1 VDAVGDNCEDRPV
14 RLAEVLA
21 ALSLG
26 IDVGFG
32 QPMGHVLRL
41 CRIALRLADLTGADP
56 ETRAAVYYAA
66 LLVNV
71 ACHGDGHELA
81 RWFGD
86 DIAVLSGKY
95 DHEPFSIREVIAML
109 RMLGAGAPPAHRI
122 RVAFDFAAGGRKD
135 LDGMIAGHADNAH
148 TLGEWPSAALAALA
162 ASYERWDGRG
172 WPGKLSGDQIP
183 VASRLVVLSE
193 YVEVAHRTAGLDGA
207 VALARRR
214 SGSQFDP
221 GLVAVLCADAGKV
234 FHGIDDLSSW
244 EAVVDGEPALAVP
257 LTAELFDAALGAI
270 GAFVDLKSPHRLGHS
285 AALATLVTDAAARL
299 ELPPAE
305 VRLVRRAALVSAFG
319 RLGVSSAVWGKPGP
333 LTVGEWERVRLH
345 PQLTERM
352 LHQSSG
358 LAGIGRLAAMHTE
371 RLDGSGYPHG
381 LDGSALPMTAR
392 LLAAADA
399 YQAMI
404 EPRPYRPAL
413 DAATAAAELR
423 REGHAGRFDRT
434 AAEAVLGAAGHRVR
448 RRREGPAGL
457 TAREAEILRL
467 IAQGTTVKDV
477 AGRLFISPKTVA
489 THIEHIYAKTGATNR
504 ATASLFAMRHGLL
517 PEEGQPGSDGHSVG
531 AIS

>member
-1 VDAVGDNCEDRPV
+1 M

-56 ETRAAVYYAA
+56 ETRAAAYHAA

-71 ACHGDGHELA
+71 ACHGDGHELT

-86 DIAVLSGKY
+86 DMAVLSGKY
-95 DHEPFSIREVIAML
+95 DHEPFSVREVVAML
-109 RMLGAGAPPAHRI
+109 RMLGAGAPPVHRI
-122 RVAFDFAAGGRKD
+122 RVAFDFAAGGHKE
-135 LDGMIAGHADNAH
+135 LDGMIAGHAENAR
-148 TLGEWPSAALAALA
+148 TLGEWLGLPSAALAALA
-162 ASYERWDGRG
+162 ASYERWDGKG
-172 WPGKLSGDQIP
+172 WPGKLSGDRIP
-183 VASRLVVLSE
+183 LAARLVVLAE
-193 YVEVAHRTAGLDGA
+193 YVEVAHRTAGLEGA

-221 GLVAVLCADAGKV
+221 RLVTVLCADAGKV
-234 FHGIDDLSSW
+234 FHGIDDQSSW
-244 EAVVDGEPALAVP
+244 EAVVAGEPALAVP
-257 LTAELFDAALGAI
+257 LAAGQLDAALAAV
-270 GAFVDLKSPHRLGHS
+270 GAFADLKSPHRLGHS
-285 AALATLVTDAAARL
+285 AALAALATSAAARL
-299 ELPPAE
+299 ELAPAD
-305 VRLVRRAALVSAFG
+305 VGLVRRAALVSAFG
-319 RLGVSSAVWGKPGP
+319 RLGVSCAVWGKPEP
-333 LTVGEWERVRLH
+333 LTAGEWERVRLH
-345 PQLTERM
+345 PLLTERM
-352 LHQSSG
+352 LRQSSG
-358 LAGIGRLAAMHTE
+358 LAGVGRLAAMHTE

-404 EPRPYRPAL
+404 EPRPYRAAL

-423 REGHAGRFDRT
+423 REGHAGRLDRT
-434 AAEAVLGAAGHRVR
+434 AVEAVLGAAGHRVR
-448 RRREGPAGL
+448 REGPAGL
-457 TAREAEILRL
+457 TVREAEILRL
-467 IAQGTTVKDV
+467 IAQGATAKDV

-517 PEEGQPGSDGHSVG
+517 PEQGQPGSDDHSADAV
-531 AIS
+531 S

>member
-1 VDAVGDNCEDRPV
+1 M

-41 CRIALRLADLTGADP
+41 CRIALRLAELTGADP
-56 ETRAAVYYAA
+56 GTRAAAYHAA

-71 ACHGDGHELA
+71 ACHGDGHELT

-86 DIAVLSGKY
+86 DMAVLSGKY
-95 DHEPFSIREVIAML
+95 DHEPFSVREVVAML
-109 RMLGAGAPPAHRI
+109 GMLGAGAPPAHRI
-122 RVAFDFAAGGRKD
+122 RVAFDFAAGGRKE
-135 LDGMIAGHADNAH
+135 LDGMIAGHAQNAR
-148 TLGEWPSAALAALA
+148 TLGEWLGLPPPVLAAVG

-183 VASRLVVLSE
+183 VAARLVMLAE
-193 YVEVAHRTAGLDGA
+193 YVEVAHRAGGLEGA

-234 FHGIDDLSSW
+234 FGGIEDLSSW
-244 EAVVDGEPALAVP
+244 EAVVDGEPALAVR
-257 LTAELFDAALGAI
+257 LTAEECDAALAAV
-270 GAFVDLKSPHRLGHS
+270 GAFADLKSPHRLGHS
-285 AALATLVTDAAARL
+285 EALAALVTGAAARL
-299 ELPPAE
+299 ELPPPE

-333 LTVGEWERVRLH
+333 LTAGEWERVRLH
-345 PQLTERM
+345 PLLTERM
-352 LHQSSG
+352 LRQSSG
-358 LAGIGRLAAMHTE
+358 LAGAGRLAAMHTE

-381 LDGSALPMTAR
+381 LGGAALPMTAR

-399 YQAMI
+399 YQAMR

-413 DAATAAAELR
+413 DAAASAAELR
-423 REGHAGRFDRT
+423 RESQAGRLDG
-434 AAEAVLGAAGHRVR
+434 AAVEAALGAAGHRVR

-457 TAREAEILRL
+457 TARETEILRL
-467 IAQGTTVKDV
+467 IAQGTTARDV
-477 AGRLFISPKTVA
+477 ADRLFISQKTVA

-517 PEEGQPGSDGHSVG
+517 PEEGQPGPGDHPPAPFRSSR
-531 AIS
+531 